1 MKEPKVGK
9 AKLHGDTMARPAS
22 IHPTDFELEI
32 LKVLWNDSPQTVRDI
47 RERLAKKGRDNA
59 HTSVITMLNIMV
71 DKGYLDKKKNGK
83 SYLFWPIVS
92 QADVSQKMLGDMVS
106 RVFGGSAKSL
116 VLNLIDGE
124 EIEEQELL
132 ELRKLINQK
141 VREQRK

>member
-1 MKEPKVGK
+1 MKEPKVRK

-92 QADVSQKMLGDMVS
+92 QADVSQKMLGDMVD
-106 RVFGGSAKSL
+106 RVFEGSAKSL
-116 VLNLIDGE
+116 MLNLIDAEDIGRE
-124 EIEEQELL
+124 ELL
-132 ELRKLINQK
+132 ELRKRINQK
-141 VREQRK
+141 MKEQK

>member
-1 MKEPKVGK
+1 
-9 AKLHGDTMARPAS
+9 MARPAS

-92 QADVSQKMLGDMVS
+92 QADVSQKMLGDMVD
-106 RVFGGSAKSL
+106 RVFEGSAKSL
-116 VLNLIDGE
+116 MLNLIDAEDIGRE
-124 EIEEQELL
+124 ELL
-132 ELRKLINQK
+132 ELRKRINQK
-141 VREQRK
+141 MKEQK

>member
-92 QADVSQKMLGDMVS
+92 QADVSQKMLGDMVD
-106 RVFGGSAKSL
+106 RVFEGSAKSL
-116 VLNLIDGE
+116 MLNLIDAEDIGRE
-124 EIEEQELL
+124 ELL
-132 ELRKLINQK
+132 ELRKRINQK
-141 VREQRK
+141 MKEQK

>member
-1 MKEPKVGK
+1 MIEPKVGK
-9 AKLHGDTMARPAS
+9 AKLYGDTMARPAS

-92 QADVSQKMLGDMVS
+92 QADVSQKMLGDMVD
-106 RVFGGSAKSL
+106 RVFEGSAKSL
-116 VLNLIDGE
+116 MLNLIDAEDIGRE
-124 EIEEQELL
+124 ELL
-132 ELRKLINQK
+132 ELRKRINQK
-141 VREQRK
+141 MKEQK